1 MAQNGLGY
9 MIEEW
14 FVECLQQDLRRNVAP
29 TFWKIF
35 EVEPSEPLTKQL
47 GKAVNYLHEITMGYM
62 PCINRLNSTAV
73 ILEHRKPSTIFN
85 QNNLSEAY
93 ILLIKSI
100 IFFILPTRFCSAV
113 ELFYS
118 QAFKVFHHSTSDDE
132 DDQGWCIA
140 EQCVNMTFSLL
151 YPPQTVCGGNISL
164 ISSQNFHHPYRF
176 ICYMMTYPTSYYTF

>member
-1 MAQNGLGY
+1 MKYLHLKYHNFFFQRKRNEAEFNDAVEVMAQNGLGY

-140 EQCVNMTFSLL
+140 EQCVN
-151 YPPQTVCGGNISL
+151 
-164 ISSQNFHHPYRF
+164 
-176 ICYMMTYPTSYYTF
+176 YYF

>member
-1 MAQNGLGY
+1 MIQNGLGY

-35 EVEPSEPLTKQL
+35 EVEDSELLPKQL

-62 PCINRLNSTAV
+62 PCIDRLNSMAV
-73 ILEHRKPSTIFN
+73 ILENRKSSTVFN
-85 QNNLSEAY
+85 KKNLSEAY

-100 IFFILPTRFCSAV
+100 IFFIMPAQFCKAV

-118 QAFKVFHHSTSDDE
+118 QAFKVFHHSTSEDE
-132 DDQGWCIA
+132 EEEGWCIY
-140 EQCVNMTFSLL
+140 LL
-151 YPPQTVCGGNISL
+151 EYPMLEVSTVKHAFNEVPGTGD
-164 ISSQNFHHPYRF
+164 
-176 ICYMMTYPTSYYTF
+176 YTLLQV